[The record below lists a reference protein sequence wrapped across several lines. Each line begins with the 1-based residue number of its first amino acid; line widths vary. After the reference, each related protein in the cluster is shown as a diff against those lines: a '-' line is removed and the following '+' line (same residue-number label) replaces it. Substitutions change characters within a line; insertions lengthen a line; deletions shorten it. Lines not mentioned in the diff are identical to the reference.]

1 MSEKITSF
9 QNPRV
14 KLIKR
19 LRDKRDREREG
30 RFVIDDLRDFERAL
44 DCGFELDYAFIC
56 PELAED
62 ARELNRAERR
72 IPVQK
77 RFEVSREMMEKV
89 SYRTHPGVISG
100 VMHMPSVSNFEQAT
114 AYVTSPVLSLV
125 GLQKPGN
132 IGALLRTADAAGFK
146 TIFLIDTALD
156 LFNPNIIRSSTG
168 AVFLPNIY
176 QITGTQAATFFQQQ
190 HYQLVAAHLEG
201 DENLFSVQ
209 FADRCAILLGT
220 EDVGLD
226 DIWVER
232 CDVLLKIPMVG
243 ELSDSLNVS
252 VSGAVI
258 MYEVLRQRM
267 RP

>member
-1 MSEKITSF
+1 MSERITSF

-30 RFVIDDLRDFERAL
+30 RFVIDDLRDFERAM

-56 PELAED
+56 PELAQD
-62 ARELNRAERR
+62 AQELNRAERR
-72 IPVQK
+72 VPATK
-77 RFEVSREMMEKV
+77 HFEVSRELMEKV
-89 SYRTHPGVISG
+89 SYRTHPGVILG
-100 VMHMPSVSNFEQAT
+100 VMHTREASDFEKEA
-114 AYVTSPVLSLV
+114 AHLASPLLGLV

-146 TIFLIDTALD
+146 TIFLIDTSLD
-156 LFNPNIIRSSTG
+156 LYNPNIIRSSTG

-176 QITGTQAATFFQQQ
+176 SITEAQAVEFFKKQNCQ
-190 HYQLVAAHLEG
+190 VVGACVEG
-201 DENLFSVQ
+201 NESLFSVR

-220 EDVGLD
+220 EDVGLAD
-226 DIWVER
+226 EWVDR
-232 CDVLLKIPMVG
+232 CDVLLKIPMMG

-258 MYEVLRQRM
+258 MYEVLRQQM
-267 RP
+267 MH

>member
-1 MSEKITSF
+1 MTEKITSF

-14 KLIKR
+14 KLIKH
-19 LRDKRDREREG
+19 LRDKRGRERER

-62 ARELNRAERR
+62 AKELNRAERR
-72 IPVQK
+72 ISSQK
-77 RFEVSREMMEKV
+77 RFEVSRDLMEKV
-89 SYRTHPGVISG
+89 NYRSSPGVILG
-100 VMHMPSVSNFEQAT
+100 VMHSGFTHSLEQESA
-114 AYVTSPVLSLV
+114 AIKPPVLGLV
-125 GLQKPGN
+125 NLQKPGN

-146 TIFLIDTALD
+146 TIFLIDTSLD
-156 LFNPNIIRSSTG
+156 LFNPNMIRSSTG

-176 QITGTQAATFFQQQ
+176 QVTSEQAAAFFQQYG
-190 HYQLVAAHLEG
+190 YQIVAAHLDGNESLYSI
-201 DENLFSVQ
+201 N

-226 DIWVER
+226 DKWVER
-232 CDVLLKIPMVG
+232 CDVLMKIPMLG

-267 RP
+267 VQ